1 MRASLKQKQ
10 GRKKELEERINRV
23 AKQYGLDIEG
33 ELDEV
38 GVKYLGTYVN
48 AQASKQGTNFR
59 IDFDSTNFFK
69 MNSER
74 QRRTILH
81 ELIHIK
87 QFNNSLSDWAKDEFN
102 ASEELAEKLD
112 GTIWEDVKSIEGE
125 TELILSNF
133 FPEEESSYPYAR
145 SRKEKEFES
154 IDLDEEFDTE
164 DELDDIIEEYKLEEN
179 SWKEEDMYL
188 EEGEFKGEEYSV
200 AVFGADNPEEKVEE
214 YLVDTFNYGEHNQEI
229 PEYNPGSNIAV

>member
-10 GRKKELEERINRV
+10 NKQEELEERVQRV
-23 AKQYGLDIEG
+23 AEDYGLEIEA

-38 GVKYLGTYVN
+38 GVKYLGTYIN

-69 MNSER
+69 MDEER

-87 QFNNSLSDWAKDEFN
+87 QFNNSLSNWAKKEFD
-102 ASEELAEKLD
+102 ASEELADKLD
-112 GTIWEDVKSIEGE
+112 GTIWEDVRSVEGE

-133 FPEEESSYPYAR
+133 FPEEESSYPYAQ
-145 SRKEKEFES
+145 SRKEKEFEG
-154 IDLDEEFDTE
+154 IDLEEEFDTE
-164 DELDDIIEEYKLEEN
+164 EDLEDIIDEYKVEAD
-179 SWKEEDMYL
+179 SWKEEDLYV

-200 AVFGADNPEEKVEE
+200 VVFGADNLEDKVEE
-214 YLVDTFNYGEHNQEI
+214 YLVDTFNYGEHQPEI
-229 PEYNPGSNIAV
+229 PEYNQGSNIAV

>member
-10 GRKKELEERINRV
+10 NKQEELEERVQRV
-23 AKQYGLDIEG
+23 AEDYGLEIEA

-38 GVKYLGTYVN
+38 GVKYLGTYIN

-69 MNSER
+69 MDEER

-87 QFNNSLSDWAKDEFN
+87 QFNNSLSNWAKKEFD
-102 ASEELAEKLD
+102 ASEELADKLD
-112 GTIWEDVKSIEGE
+112 GTIWEDVRSVEGE

-133 FPEEESSYPYAR
+133 FPEEESSYPYAQ
-145 SRKEKEFES
+145 SRKEKEFEG
-154 IDLDEEFDTE
+154 IDLEEEFDTE
-164 DELDDIIEEYKLEEN
+164 EDLEDIIDEYKVEAD
-179 SWKEEDMYL
+179 SWKEEDLYV

-200 AVFGADNPEEKVEE
+200 VVFGADNPEDKVEE
-214 YLVDTFNYGEHNQEI
+214 YLVDTFNYGEHQPEI
-229 PEYNPGSNIAV
+229 PEYNQGSNIAV